1 MKKNIYD
8 LVATELILRAGS
20 GSSIGAYPALL
31 TITSDIGS
39 TEVMVGYNENHS
51 FTSVVENI
59 PTGYTISPDSHVMTY
74 PSSADTIG
82 SAESISTTGVTVNI
96 GSTLGGTYVVTSSV
110 TLVNL
115 GDTSQPDII
124 LTGTMTI
131 TSVLPLY
138 YGVKAY
144 TDTPSTLLG
153 LETAAYSSTS
163 FTLYNTILGRLYI
176 GLPTT
181 LSPLISIT
189 DSNGMIITADKF
201 TLISNTSEYINYFIL
216 NHDTQLTGLN
226 SKKFTINFS

>member
-59 PTGYTISPDSHVMTY
+59 PTGYSISPDSHVMSY
-74 PSSADTIG
+74 PASADTIG
-82 SAESISTTGVTVNI
+82 SGDSISNTGVTVNI
-96 GSTLGGTYVVTSSV
+96 GSTLGGTFVVTSTV

-115 GDTSQPDII
+115 GDSSQPDIV
-124 LTGTMTI
+124 LTDTMTI

-144 TDTPSTLLG
+144 TGTPSILLG

-176 GLPTT
+176 GLPST
-181 LSPLISIT
+181 LSPLVSIT
-189 DSNGMIITADKF
+189 DSNGMMITVDKF
-201 TLISNTSEYINYFIL
+201 TLINNASESVNYYIL